1 MKLQKGITGFE
12 ANSSFDQEQLV
23 SILKN
28 IKKPCLKE
36 GDLIKPNES
45 SNFYQQKIKD
55 EKSKKEF
62 YLLINSTYLIFS
74 CVENSRCYDL
84 RFIDFPIE
92 LISQLKQEVN
102 SSIIVLDRKELLQN
116 VSKEDLTE
124 LGESEVKQINY
135 WNTKSLGEIVF
146 NCFD

>member
-28 IKKPCLKE
+28 IRKPFLKE

-62 YLLINSTYLIFS
+62 YFLINSTYLIFS

-84 RFIDFPIE
+84 RCIDFPIE